1 MNKRIIILTIF
12 IIIGMIIVPTVYKIY
27 DNNNKL
33 KIKVVEEEFL
43 YQAIRCYNKGD
54 CNSLVYLK
62 DLYQKDYIE
71 YKLINPLTKKYYED
85 NSYVDLSK
93 DTLEIKLIS

>member
-43 YQAIRCYNKGD
+43 YQAKRCYNKGD
-54 CNSLVYLK
+54 CNILK
-62 DLYQKDYIE
+62 
-71 YKLINPLTKKYYED
+71 
-85 NSYVDLSK
+85 
-93 DTLEIKLIS
+93 IS